1 MTANALV
8 RKVAAG
14 TVVWTFVELKKRYFF
29 ENDKGIMVFFL
40 SFFLNHD
47 ERKLR
52 YFCSCTSEHLVLS
65 FSSSQL

>member
-40 SFFLNHD
+40 SFFLS
-47 ERKLR
+47 KP
-52 YFCSCTSEHLVLS
+52 
-65 FSSSQL
+65 